1 MKCCGAKYYLNL
13 KLLLGSMTNMD
24 YSKMELRPVTTRNVF
39 VISDTH
45 FGDEKMLSYLKADG
59 SPARPEFKTVNEM
72 DDFMVEQWNSVV
84 RPCDKVYHL
93 GDVAIK
99 ARNIHT
105 LEKLNGDKVLV
116 RGNHDT
122 ERLSL
127 YRRYFRDVRAVH
139 VHEGAILS
147 HIPIHPDSMGRF
159 EFNIHGH
166 LHYNFVMR
174 VDDTGGRIRSV
185 RDNRYVNVCVEHF
198 GYKPVLLSYVLET
211 ARAKSG

>member
-1 MKCCGAKYYLNL
+1 M
-13 KLLLGSMTNMD
+13 
-24 YSKMELRPVTTRNVF
+24 SKEKQVF

-59 SPARPEFKTVNEM
+59 SPARPEFKTANEM

-105 LEKLNGDKVLV
+105 LDKLNGDKVLI

-174 VDDTGGRIRSV
+174 DDV
-185 RDNRYVNVCVEHF
+185 RDDRYLNVCVEHF

-211 ARAKSG
+211 AREKLG